1 MKKWPVLGAHSMKTN
16 EKAGWRKMTGEPEG
30 TFINSCRL
38 TKLPS
43 SWSLNQNKKKK
54 NTKTNHKGI
63 VWFRMKRDRHSLNF
77 LQEFLQALTR
87 NSFKCVD

>member
-1 MKKWPVLGAHSMKTN
+1 
-16 EKAGWRKMTGEPEG
+16 MTGEPEG

-54 NTKTNHKGI
+54 KNTKTNHKGI
-63 VWFRMKRDRHSLNF
+63 VWFRMSGIDTAFNF
-77 LQEFLQALTR
+77 CKNFY
-87 NSFKCVD
+87 KP